1 MAKDD
6 NPFFDLAGSE
16 IRSIPQSELEKF
28 IGSFGKRAESLGKS
42 MAEPLTE
49 TKKVAPIKSFLAQ
62 MLITDPLQSAGTAL
76 QDWSHTPRE
85 NTSERPYTPSPFY
98 GGSPATLNPNTWGP
112 ALQTFRTDPRVA
124 DVAVLAE
131 PLVFA
136 IKPAATA
143 ARAAENATV
152 GALQRARI
160 ARAAEQARR
169 TPEAVYNP
177 LRERLENQGS
187 LQFAVKP
194 KGGNWAPPINLDL
207 PSKRSAGSAA
217 NSNSDSVTRALSPLR
232 TYYQGPNRAPAEIE
246 SLNANVAE
254 PLNRWLDK
262 KLAPYVRNEMG
273 TPDDPIRLMHE
284 LGYTHSPAIRGME
297 ENVAGTWTSQ
307 RVADARSEAGF
318 PEEGF
323 AVRRHAEAGY
333 PEENLLNTRR
343 AEEWETLSDSAIDP
357 NIAGNYQEDIQLGRQ
372 RLENRKPEFKSILGD
387 WDPNVEMAE
396 KNPWIEKLDPNTPIY
411 RIADSQTFSSDL
423 DFNHLMDEL
432 RASLSPNSEL
442 PAHLRLTPETLNK
455 VSVADAV
462 KRVSEINDWRALE
475 AAKAEQAGMME
486 NLSSN
491 ARLVDPTAKL
501 SFVEKPGLTWA
512 DIPEVVDEKGTK
524 LCTSIGKAGGWC
536 TMNADTAQ
544 HYGSGNA
551 RLTALLDAEGRPHAQ
566 AMIVKSTKSPYDE
579 WFDKNGGDIKT
590 PEVAEFLSWVEA
602 RAKAGGSKMN
612 SNQLYLDWAAETGR
626 PIVQPTQNIEE
637 LKPPGNAFSSDRSEV
652 YKKRDPDYQKKISE
666 SVVKFLNSGDWGI
679 VNDLYLY
686 NIFDL
691 RDPSSYGGLTR
702 LFGEEGA
709 DKVFAA
715 TRANGGTPPVRF
727 MTRDQVKDFIEQ
739 PEIVYHA
746 GAEFNEPRPGLFTHP
761 EREVVEK
768 FQSSTNAPQL
778 HTFEARPRSSGTEE
792 DVYRVAR
799 QLGIYDP
806 EIPVGQYLEQGE
818 NAIFPQ
824 SAQVVEEL
832 RNLGF
837 DSLRLQDAMS
847 KKPSLVAL
855 DPSVLR
861 RVPPAEG
868 YAEGGAVHMQAGGVA
883 SLARRLFKTPVAEL
897 GRAGTMSKA
906 GARLSETFSP
916 EDLENIQNS
925 RIVMRRGALADIA
938 GPDKRLKSVHETN
951 RTGAAVGPLRSKQVR
966 AEREPEMFGDIG
978 QTYGYLTLDPLST
991 LKLPF
996 EVKADEKLGVHIR
1009 PQSYIPQYGRF
1020 GLELH
1025 PGLRD
1030 RATFT
1035 INDSLDRTLGPKVD
1049 IDSILRPSGPTTEV
1063 AVPGSRLHDL
1073 ALGYDATMRN
1083 IVARLQSQGFQ
1094 GQELQK
1100 RLSDELAKINA
1111 PGSFAEL
1118 LRSEGLAPIGGSSY
1132 SRLPAQIPRRL
1143 SDPTETPL
1151 LPSEIYSLGDE
1162 EYLYDKLLQRIPKE
1176 YVEVQM
1182 HGDITPEHIRRIY
1195 DFGYEPSL
1203 QAEKQAKKLGIEYAP
1218 RPEAAYDIIKREK
1231 PKTLG
1236 EFFEMAEELGVAPE
1250 NERLRHSVNR
1260 MLPFKGNYAKGGA
1273 VNPHSTNPFDHL
1285 V

>member
-1 MAKDD
+1 MKEQT
-6 NPFFDLAGSE
+6 NPFFDLANIVDAGQYKE
-16 IRSIPQSELEKF
+16 RLVRTQQPGDTGTITLI
-28 IGSFGKRAESLGKS
+28 KR
-42 MAEPLTE
+42 
-49 TKKVAPIKSFLAQ
+49 
-62 MLITDPLQSAGTAL
+62 
-76 QDWSHTPRE
+76 
-85 NTSERPYTPSPFY
+85 NPFY
-98 GGSPATLNPNTWGP
+98 GIPADLLQAAHNLTIRNPDEMTGAEVLSQMAGIPSIAKTLDRLSGGFQLHSGSGQATQMLPETRD
-112 ALQTFRTDPRVA
+112 ALLAVA
-124 DVAVLAE
+124 
-131 PLVFA
+131 PLA
-136 IKPAATA
+136 IKPTVAVAKAAVPA
-143 ARAAENATV
+143 AKAVGR
-152 GALQRARI
+152 GAL
-160 ARAAEQARR
+160 AAAQSDTAYDLANRVASA
-169 TPEAVYNP
+169 TGASP
-177 LRERLENQGS
+177 LY
-187 LQFAVKP
+187 AVKP
-194 KGGNWAPPINLDL
+194 KGGNWAP
-207 PSKRSAGSAA
+207 SYSGS
-217 NSNSDSVTRALSPLR
+217 DFESVARAVEPLR
-232 TYYQGPNRAPAEIE
+232 RKPAGDAQL
-246 SLNANVAE
+246 SAQDTA
-254 PLNRWLDK
+254 LNRWLDK
-262 KLAPYVRNEMG
+262 KLTPYVRNEMG
-273 TPDDPIRLMHE
+273 TPDDPIRLAHE
-284 LGYTHSPAIRGME
+284 QGYSHSPQIRGME
-297 ENVAGTWTSQ
+297 ENVAGAWTPQ
-307 RVADARSEAGF
+307 RVADARSAAGF

-343 AEEWETLSDSAIDP
+343 AEEWEIISDRAIDP
-357 NIAGNYQEDIQLGRQ
+357 NTAGVYQEDTQELRGLGPKFANHPG
-372 RLENRKPEFKSILGD
+372 LK
-387 WDPNVEMAE
+387 MAE

-411 RIADSQTFSSDL
+411 RIADSHTFSSDL

-442 PAHLRLTPETLNK
+442 PAHLRLTPDKLNK

-475 AAKAEQAGMME
+475 AAKAERAGMLE
-486 NLSSN
+486 NLNSN
-491 ARLVDPTAKL
+491 ARLADPTAKL

-512 DIPEVVDEKGTK
+512 DIPEVIDEKGIK

-536 TMNADTAQ
+536 TMNSDTAQ

-579 WFDKNGGDIKT
+579 WFDKNGGDVKA

-602 RAKAGGSKMN
+602 RARSGGSKMN
-612 SNQLYLDWAAETGR
+612 SDQLYLDWAAETGR
-626 PIVQPTQNIEE
+626 PIVQPAQNIEE
-637 LKPPGNAFSSDRSEV
+637 LKPPGNAFSSDRAKAYE
-652 YKKRDPDYQKKISE
+652 KRDPDYQKKVSD
-666 SVVKFLNSGDWGI
+666 SVVKFLNSGEWGH
-679 VNDLYLY
+679 VNDLYHYGITDVKDKNSWLRVLQRVSPERDIEKAM
-686 NIFDL
+686 NNFSSVLASDPDL
-691 RDPSSYGGLTR
+691 P
-702 LFGEEGA
+702 
-709 DKVFAA
+709 
-715 TRANGGTPPVRF
+715 RF
-727 MTRDQVKDFIEQ
+727 MTDKDI
-739 PEIVYHA
+739 A
-746 GAEFNEPRPGLFTHP
+746 RLLGA
-761 EREVVEK
+761 
-768 FQSSTNAPQL
+768 
-778 HTFEARPRSSGTEE
+778 
-792 DVYRVAR
+792 
-799 QLGIYDP
+799 
-806 EIPVGQYLEQGE
+806 
-818 NAIFPQ
+818 
-824 SAQVVEEL
+824 
-832 RNLGF
+832 
-837 DSLRLQDAMS
+837 
-847 KKPSLVAL
+847 
-855 DPSVLR
+855 
-861 RVPPAEG
+861 PPAEG
-868 YAEGGAVHMQAGGVA
+868 YAKGGAVHMQVGGLA
-883 SLARRLFKTPVAEL
+883 KLPSLARRLFKTPVAEL

-925 RIVMRRGALADIA
+925 LIVMRRGTLADIA
-938 GPDKRLKSVHETN
+938 GSDKRLKSVHETN
-951 RTGAAVGPLRSKQVR
+951 RTGASVGPLRSKQVR

-1260 MLPFKGNYAKGGA
+1260 MLPFGGNYEKGGA